1 MKLGEIIVHMDNYNF
16 TKFHQNQVEKQ
27 KGFIN
32 TSNFFTS
39 EFQSVSRIVKIVYS
53 ASDGVGVGLQ
63 SRNTPSAQ
71 SSVSNDL
78 SYSSYITSFIRLI
91 SRGFHLM
98 IKFASLDLA
107 VGHTATRNFS

>member
-1 MKLGEIIVHMDNYNF
+1 MKLGEVVVTQLYSQ
-16 TKFHQNQVEKQ
+16 FHQVSSKLDEKQ
-27 KGFIN
+27 KSFIN
-32 TSNFFTS
+32 ILFFCS
-39 EFQSVSRIVKIVYS
+39 EFKSVSRIVKIIHS

-78 SYSSYITSFIRLI
+78 SYSSYITSFIRSI